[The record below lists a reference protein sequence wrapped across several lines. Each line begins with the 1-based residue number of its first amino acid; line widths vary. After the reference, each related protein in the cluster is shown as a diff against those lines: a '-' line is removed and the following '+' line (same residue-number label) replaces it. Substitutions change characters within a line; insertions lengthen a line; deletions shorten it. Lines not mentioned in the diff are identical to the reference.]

1 MLRHVRGFYCVHLP
15 RTSLRRPAEAAQ
27 SWDLSERKRRAKSP
41 YRQDSTACADV
52 EHDLAFETVSVIHY
66 GMVVSVHP
74 PHVAQHLLLHRA
86 QARGTRHNIT
96 NGTISQ
102 ESTGRA
108 LLV

>member
-1 MLRHVRGFYCVHLP
+1 MFVASTAYTFLAPAFAALQKQHSRGIY
-15 RTSLRRPAEAAQ
+15 RSAR
-27 SWDLSERKRRAKSP
+27 RRAKSP